1 MQAAPL
7 PASRRSPPRSTPVT
21 LPLPPRVPCAHL
33 LHWLAGSSLNPLDR
47 EPPQHR
53 GLSCRL
59 TATPLAPRTAPAVT
73 GPGRSL
79 DDSISGGLALS
90 VSGAPATLLSG
101 ATRGWQLQLEV
112 GTPPLR
118 RPCIIN
124 CAQSLLQRRQQ
135 LQCLHGYCLTPVS
148 TDSPPAPQSLLVPL
162 CFIGNS
168 LAKFGLSNK
177 ENSGRQESPRA
188 KLYTTPTCGCLQLSY
203 RESS

>member
-1 MQAAPL
+1 MCVPPTGPAGPRLQARPEGRL
-7 PASRRSPPRSTPVT
+7 GPTPRSPGPDKPRAGRPPTCLTEKPPPRSTPAT

-59 TATPLAPRTAPAVT
+59 TATPLAPRTAPAVR

-124 CAQSLLQRRQQ
+124 CAQPLAEETAATVPPRLLPHPRLHRQPPR
-135 LQCLHGYCLTPVS
+135 TPIS
-148 TDSPPAPQSLLVPL
+148 PSPPL
-162 CFIGNS
+162 F
-168 LAKFGLSNK
+168 
-177 ENSGRQESPRA
+177 
-188 KLYTTPTCGCLQLSY
+188 Y
-203 RESS
+203 R

>member
-1 MQAAPL
+1 MCVPPTGPAGPRLPRARLSAAWGGRLGPT
-7 PASRRSPPRSTPVT
+7 PRSPGPDKPRAGRPPTCITEKPPPFHTRHPATASPG
-21 LPLPPRVPCAHL
+21 PLCPP
-33 LHWLAGSSLNPLDR
+33 SSLARWELPNPLDR

-124 CAQSLLQRRQQ
+124 CAQPLAEETAATVPPRLLPHPRLHRRPPR
-135 LQCLHGYCLTPVS
+135 TPIS
-148 TDSPPAPQSLLVPL
+148 PSPPL
-162 CFIGNS
+162 F
-168 LAKFGLSNK
+168 
-177 ENSGRQESPRA
+177 
-188 KLYTTPTCGCLQLSY
+188 Y
-203 RESS
+203 R